1 MRVSQYPSSQHR
13 LARASGPVQKLKWD
27 EPSISDI
34 LETQRRSSLL
44 CETPL
49 IEARLALG
57 GPEAA
62 DHHRGS
68 PGARHRPPDMSRP
81 ASRQA
86 SEASV
91 PSRPGSRDML
101 REASL
106 SRPST
111 SHSTYS
117 IGAATRGALSPIAS
131 EGALSPDRVDVN
143 DRGGVFKLTRP
154 ALPPSSLPQISKPR
168 RKKSA
173 RSSRSSGSS
182 RSSRRS
188 GRGPAPAP
196 RILERQAAFADG
208 EWENELARSIL
219 ILYGSA
225 MGCGKEIAGQEN
237 DFAVDND
244 AVKALGSKVTQD
256 EIDAGKQREAASRER
271 REKKKKRPKRI
282 RKPPWESPP
291 DSVVEFEKS
300 QASKAASSKPS
311 ISADPNA
318 KPLRPVWYLGTGPV
332 QSEWDCLP
340 EGDDMRLDL
349 QALDEA
355 GKYVEY
361 LSCVEASL
369 NAYVRRRCDGE
380 GEQGRLFG
388 RLWRQLCV
396 TACVFVSR
404 AVDQRRP
411 ALAMKLL
418 DRAKQYSVA
427 SAAHVQ
433 VKADARELQAFVEDA
448 YAYYYYCRGKYHAAL
463 HCVVKAMKIH
473 VRQEEHAHVAKC
485 HVHSAC
491 ILSRLRR
498 RPESAA
504 RGPASPSRRC
514 DWCFSTSVMLTTW
527 RSRLGPTRRPRV
539 LRCATGNG
547 QWRSLTATVTAV
559 PRSHPRPRR

>member
-1 MRVSQYPSSQHR
+1 M
-13 LARASGPVQKLKWD
+13 
-27 EPSISDI
+27 
-34 LETQRRSSLL
+34 
-44 CETPL
+44 
-49 IEARLALG
+49 
-57 GPEAA
+57 
-62 DHHRGS
+62 
-68 PGARHRPPDMSRP
+68 
-81 ASRQA
+81 
-86 SEASV
+86 

-111 SHSTYS
+111 SHSAYS
-117 IGAATRGALSPIAS
+117 IGAATRGALSPIVS

-154 ALPPSSLPQISKPR
+154 ALPPSLPQIPKPK

-188 GRGPAPAP
+188 SRGPAPAP

-256 EIDAGKQREAASRER
+256 EIDSGKAREAASRER
-271 REKKKKRPKRI
+271 REKKKKRPKRL

-418 DRAKQYSVA
+418 DRAKQYSVS

-473 VRQEEHAHVAKC
+473 VKQEEHAHVAKC

-498 RPESAA
+498 RPEAVRCLGQVLFLVESEKLDMCGDQPHLICLVAIAHHNMAVEQQGLGHFEEAVVSACVEIKILRSVRVESSPRPPCHRRDA
-504 RGPASPSRRC
+504 CSMAWRGR
-514 DWCFSTSVMLTTW
+514 F
-527 RSRLGPTRRPRV
+527 
-539 LRCATGNG
+539 
-547 QWRSLTATVTAV
+547 LTA
-559 PRSHPRPRR
+559 RPSQDGSAFAEK

>member
-1 MRVSQYPSSQHR
+1 M
-13 LARASGPVQKLKWD
+13 
-27 EPSISDI
+27 
-34 LETQRRSSLL
+34 
-44 CETPL
+44 
-49 IEARLALG
+49 
-57 GPEAA
+57 
-62 DHHRGS
+62 
-68 PGARHRPPDMSRP
+68 
-81 ASRQA
+81 
-86 SEASV
+86 
-91 PSRPGSRDML
+91 
-101 REASL
+101 
-106 SRPST
+106 
-111 SHSTYS
+111 
-117 IGAATRGALSPIAS
+117 
-131 EGALSPDRVDVN
+131 
-143 DRGGVFKLTRP
+143 
-154 ALPPSSLPQISKPR
+154 
-168 RKKSA
+168 
-173 RSSRSSGSS
+173 
-182 RSSRRS
+182 
-188 GRGPAPAP
+188 
-196 RILERQAAFADG
+196 ERQAAFADG

-256 EIDAGKQREAASRER
+256 EIDAGKQREAQSRER
-271 REKKKKRPKRI
+271 REKKKKRPKRL

-418 DRAKQYSVA
+418 DRAKQYSVS

-473 VRQEEHAHVAKC
+473 VKQEEHAHVAKC

-498 RPESAA
+498 RPEAVRCLGQVLFLVESEKLDMCGDQPHLICLVAIAHHNMAVVHCVEINQCVGCTRQFFTKSFLSDGAA
-504 RGPASPSRRC
+504 VLAPIEQASRRWRGGRG
-514 DWCFSTSVMLTTW
+514 DDSTRTLRKILISTQVEQQGLGHFEEAVVSAQNARRLARLCLSYSNRWLEAFENTHRTCAESLTLRGNQISGAPRHRRDIGSVAASARW
-527 RSRLGPTRRPRV
+527 RGVSRPSTRRCPRDRV
-539 LRCATGNG
+539 GSMAWMFTKVHAL
-547 QWRSLTATVTAV
+547 
-559 PRSHPRPRR
+559 

>member
-1 MRVSQYPSSQHR
+1 
-13 LARASGPVQKLKWD
+13 
-27 EPSISDI
+27 
-34 LETQRRSSLL
+34 
-44 CETPL
+44 
-49 IEARLALG
+49 
-57 GPEAA
+57 
-62 DHHRGS
+62 
-68 PGARHRPPDMSRP
+68 
-81 ASRQA
+81 
-86 SEASV
+86 
-91 PSRPGSRDML
+91 
-101 REASL
+101 
-106 SRPST
+106 
-111 SHSTYS
+111 
-117 IGAATRGALSPIAS
+117 
-131 EGALSPDRVDVN
+131 
-143 DRGGVFKLTRP
+143 
-154 ALPPSSLPQISKPR
+154 
-168 RKKSA
+168 
-173 RSSRSSGSS
+173 
-182 RSSRRS
+182 
-188 GRGPAPAP
+188 
-196 RILERQAAFADG
+196 
-208 EWENELARSIL
+208 
-219 ILYGSA
+219 

-256 EIDAGKQREAASRER
+256 EIDAGKQREAQSRER

-300 QASKAASSKPS
+300 HESKAASSKPS

-418 DRAKQYSVA
+418 DRAKQYSVS

-473 VRQEEHAHVAKC
+473 VKQEEHAHVAKC

-491 ILSRLRR
+491 ILS
-498 RPESAA
+498 
-504 RGPASPSRRC
+504 
-514 DWCFSTSVMLTTW
+514 T
-527 RSRLGPTRRPRV
+527 
-539 LRCATGNG
+539 
-547 QWRSLTATVTAV
+547 
-559 PRSHPRPRR
+559 

>member
-1 MRVSQYPSSQHR
+1 
-13 LARASGPVQKLKWD
+13 
-27 EPSISDI
+27 
-34 LETQRRSSLL
+34 
-44 CETPL
+44 
-49 IEARLALG
+49 
-57 GPEAA
+57 
-62 DHHRGS
+62 
-68 PGARHRPPDMSRP
+68 
-81 ASRQA
+81 
-86 SEASV
+86 
-91 PSRPGSRDML
+91 ML

-117 IGAATRGALSPIAS
+117 IGAATRGALSPIVS

-154 ALPPSSLPQISKPR
+154 ALPPSLPQIPKPK

-188 GRGPAPAP
+188 SRGPAPAP

-256 EIDAGKQREAASRER
+256 EIDSGKAREAASRER
-271 REKKKKRPKRI
+271 REKKKKRPKRL

-418 DRAKQYSVA
+418 DRAKQYSVS

-473 VRQEEHAHVAKC
+473 VKQEEHAHVAKC

-498 RPESAA
+498 RPEAVRCLGQVLFLVESEKLDMCGDQPHLICLVAIAHHNMAVVHCVEINQCVGCTRQFFTKSFLSDGAA
-504 RGPASPSRRC
+504 VLARSSGEEPASPRHRAGVAS
-514 DWCFSTSVMLTTW
+514 MAW
-527 RSRLGPTRRPRV
+527 RTRRRFNTNAP
-539 LRCATGNG
+539 
-547 QWRSLTATVTAV
+547 
-559 PRSHPRPRR
+559 